1 MGEKLTGH
9 DILERVPLSELL
21 LPRDEALRVLHDYSI
36 RSARFNF
43 DVLTNY
49 AHQLPLPWPAR
60 VRSEVTPEY
69 IEKQIALLPVG
80 GSALL
85 PRDFDT
91 IYDSFSGKPFNRL
104 LRHYL
109 KERIPSLFKQQAH
122 GNRQPGVVAVGM
134 LTDLKRIIRPEIVNP
149 DTVYPFI
156 IKYMRRPGVVN
167 SMVFGPFGLG
177 ASLDDTI
184 KLERGTTSLD
194 IIDPRADKL
203 GAIELY
209 KTYLRVATDE
219 EKRMMMAGFNITLE
233 QITQI
238 LDLLPMR
245 GPTQLFN

>member
-1 MGEKLTGH
+1 
-9 DILERVPLSELL
+9 
-21 LPRDEALRVLHDYSI
+21 
-36 RSARFNF
+36 
-43 DVLTNY
+43 
-49 AHQLPLPWPAR
+49 
-60 VRSEVTPEY
+60 
-69 IEKQIALLPVG
+69 
-80 GSALL
+80 
-85 PRDFDT
+85 
-91 IYDSFSGKPFNRL
+91 
-104 LRHYL
+104 
-109 KERIPSLFKQQAH
+109 
-122 GNRQPGVVAVGM
+122 
-134 LTDLKRIIRPEIVNP
+134 
-149 DTVYPFI
+149 
-156 IKYMRRPGVVN
+156 MRRPGVVN